1 MDIVGGMNI
10 TGSIATLGY
19 GLTALGP
26 GIGMGYLVGK
36 TVEGMARQPE
46 AIGQLRSTMLLGAGF
61 VEVIALLG
69 LVAGFLFT

>member
-1 MDIVGGMNI
+1 MEPANAII
-10 TGSIATLGY
+10 LSGSLNAIGY
-19 GLTALGP
+19 GITALGP
-26 GIGMGYLVGK
+26 GIGLGYLVGK

>member
-1 MDIVGGMNI
+1 MDAVTLAAIGGSLNAI
-10 TGSIATLGY
+10 GY
-19 GLTALGP
+19 GITALGP
-26 GIGMGYLVGK
+26 GIGLGYLVGK